1 MKTDTIF
8 TNCLSFDQL
17 QAYSS
22 HTTNKLE
29 HEQLYMHISSC
40 ELCASAVNGFAA
52 FPFSFDNLADIHH
65 KIDVKT
71 NASHVRPITFTQVS
85 IVIISVISILGF
97 YKWVDLFSENKTKP
111 SLVENIKT
119 FIPTGSSIEST
130 IPAIENKD
138 LTIKKIIRKT
148 KPSKKYLLQNSIIPI
163 KEIES
168 IPANYIETTFSN
180 ENDILKTN
188 YNADVIYIYDL
199 KVAEY
204 NHLYFNHAPQ
214 LFVFKGFTP
223 PSKENK
229 GSSTNLIEMEETHSV
244 AANRVLKQ
252 GLEYFNKGKYSKAI
266 SSFQLLL
273 ENNPNDINALFYG
286 ALSLSQNGKYNS
298 AINYLEHVLK
308 NSNNVFYQEAKW
320 NLALLKLKTG
330 EQQLAKELLLEIE
343 NEKGFYSKKAGEKLK
358 EL

>member
-22 HTTNKLE
+22 PTTNKLE

-52 FPFSFDNLADIHH
+52 FPFSFGDLADIQH

-85 IVIISVISILGF
+85 ILIISLISILGF
-97 YKWVDLFSENKTKP
+97 YKWIDILSENKTKP
-111 SLVENIKT
+111 SMVENIKT
-119 FIPTGSSIEST
+119 FIPNDSRIESI
-130 IPAIENKD
+130 IPTIENKD
-138 LTIKKIIRKT
+138 LTIKKIIRKA
-148 KPSKKYLLQNSIIPI
+148 KPSKRNLLQNSIIPM
-163 KEIES
+163 KEIER
-168 IPANYIETTFSN
+168 IPANYIETTFRN
-180 ENDILKTN
+180 DDDILKAN

-199 KVAEY
+199 KVADY

-214 LFVFKGFTP
+214 PFVFKGFTP

-229 GSSTNLIEMEETHSV
+229 MSSNNLIEKEETHSI

-273 ENNPNDINALFYG
+273 ENNPDDINALFYG
-286 ALSLSQNGKYNS
+286 ALALSQNGKYNS

-308 NSNNVFYQEAKW
+308 NSNTVFYQEAKW
-320 NLALLKLKTG
+320 NLALLKLKIG

-343 NEKGFYSKKAGEKLK
+343 NEKGFYSIKAGDKLK
-358 EL
+358 E